1 MCDEVQSQPSL
12 LAVTWG
18 LQEHLPT
25 QFGVGGGFLEEEKA
39 FDRCWQISRSP
50 HQGRGKRA
58 ALAEGPHSRRS
69 RASPQGRPP
78 QSLRHPRLSSKVV
91 FLTPSAYTL
100 LFSSYGVAL
109 EWGLFIIYQ
118 KSKINLTLS

>member
-39 FDRCWQISRSP
+39 FDRCWQISTSRVA

-58 ALAEGPHSRRS
+58 ASLALAEGPHSRRS
-69 RASPQGRPP
+69 RASPQGRRPQPLRPP
-78 QSLRHPRLSSKVV
+78 
-91 FLTPSAYTL
+91 
-100 LFSSYGVAL
+100 G
-109 EWGLFIIYQ
+109 
-118 KSKINLTLS
+118 